1 MNPQNAAAD
10 PEVSCFLTANA
21 GSGKTST
28 LVNRVARLLLRGAK
42 PEHILCVTYTKAAA
56 AEMQG
61 RLYERLGGWAVA
73 EDAALAEELRK
84 IDENPDDLATARALF
99 AKALETPGGLKIQTI
114 HAFCEKLLR
123 RFPLEAGLSPSFQV
137 LDDLIA
143 RDLAQKALE
152 GLLTLPEGAHRDHLI
167 RTLKAQK
174 FEQLLS
180 QFIYQHDRIRE
191 ALDNLLAEAEQNGLS
206 FSGYLFKR
214 LDLDPPMTPE
224 QVVDAFADG
233 LNWDLIPEMARSLAT
248 ITTKGN
254 QSLSETLLRLSEARK
269 TGEPFDFEA
278 LYAVFYTAKGEP
290 RKDLCSTKS
299 AQADRDTLER
309 WREPLA
315 EAVEKRKAAETA
327 LNTLYTLQLFEDF
340 SALYQ
345 DLKRRTGALDFQDL
359 ISRAKRLLSGA
370 TMSQWVLFKMDGG
383 LEHVLVD
390 EGQDTSGDQWD
401 IIGAL
406 VDDFF
411 SGAGAPI
418 FHARIDRTIF
428 AVGDEKQSIYGF
440 QGAKP
445 DLFLGKR
452 QYYQTRA
459 ERAGKRFVVPQLVQS
474 WRSLP
479 QVLGFV
485 DSAFDAPDLSEAL
498 NFTAERILHDARRSE
513 RPATVELWPPIYPL
527 PVPDR
532 GESDDEDIAP
542 VDASGAAPAK
552 RLAQQLA
559 FHIAQDIKQGRSVID
574 KGSRQ
579 ARPMHAGDVL
589 ILVRKRDALFEHII
603 RELKQ
608 AGVPVSGADR
618 LKLSDHIAFQDL
630 RALMRVCLQAGD
642 SLSLAAVLRSPLCDL
657 SEDDLFTLTRVEKA
671 SLWQALNR
679 LAEDNPRFSE
689 AQNFIGWALSEAPQR
704 TAFDFLGL
712 VLNRRDGA
720 GRTQRQRFVTRLG
733 VECEDVLDETLNLA
747 LKGEGVGAIGLI
759 DFLNLCEFNAS
770 EIKREQEEGGDRV
783 RVMTVH
789 GSKGLEAPWVILPMA
804 PGFKST
810 RNDDLL
816 LMSDEGDL
824 LVSARGKDGDPEAV
838 SALKSA
844 RALREAKEGLR
855 LFYVALTRARDRL
868 TLCGYRG
875 SRAANGPFPDWY
887 DLAQDGFDRLP
898 RESVV
903 GVELETVVEL
913 GAPKAPSE
921 KWEPVFGSEGASKN
935 AHEPSDKTELLLFG
949 ARAPLMTAEAQAAQ
963 IQTGLPAFISAA
975 PTPDP
980 EADVVWRA
988 VSQLS
993 DEDRSAEDRA
1003 PSPLAELRGQGR
1015 FGRGLKIHK
1024 LFEIL
1029 PALPVADRDEVAA
1042 RWLRRQPDLDDAQRD
1057 EIRQAVMGVLTDA
1070 RFADAFGPDSRPEV
1084 ALAGQVGVNTRG
1096 EAVFMSGRI
1105 DRLVIGPERV
1115 LVIDYKSNRPA
1126 PDSAEEA
1133 AADYQRQMAGYIA
1146 LLRQIYPGKSVEAA
1160 LLWTDGPK
1168 LTPLSEALVNLRL
1181 SEIRGH

>member
-73 EDAALAEELRK
+73 EDAALADELRQ

-99 AKALETPGGLKIQTI
+99 AQALETPGGLKIQTI

-143 RDLAQKALE
+143 RDLAAKALE

-191 ALDNLLAEAEQNGLS
+191 ALDGLRADAERTGLS
-206 FSGYLFKR
+206 FSAYIFKR
-214 LDLDPPMTPE
+214 LDLDPPMTPD
-224 QVVDAFADG
+224 QVVHAFANS
-233 LNWDLIPEMARSLAT
+233 LNWEIIPEMARSLAT
-248 ITTKGN
+248 IGTKGN
-254 QSLSETLLRLSEARK
+254 QNLSEALLKFCETRNCGG
-269 TGEPFDFEA
+269 TFDFDAFYA
-278 LYAVFYTAKGEP
+278 LFYTGKGEP
-290 RKDLCSTKS
+290 RKELCSTKS
-299 AQADRDTLER
+299 NQADRDTLER

-327 LNTLYTLQLFEDF
+327 LNTLYTLMLFEDF
-340 SALYQ
+340 SAIYQ

-370 TMSQWVLFKMDGG
+370 SMSQWVLFKMDGG

-401 IIGAL
+401 IIDAL

-411 SGAGAPI
+411 DGAGAPV
-418 FHARIDRTIF
+418 FKSRIDRTIF

-452 QYYQTRA
+452 QYYQTRT

-485 DSAFDAPDLSEAL
+485 DSAFDDPDLSEAL
-498 NFTAERILHDARRSE
+498 NFTAERIIHDARRSE

-527 PVPDR
+527 PVPDMDDA
-532 GESDDEDIAP
+532 DDEDIAP

-559 FHIAQDIKQGRSVID
+559 FHIAQEIHQGRSVID
-574 KGSRQ
+574 KSSR
-579 ARPMHAGDVL
+579 APRPMHAGDVL

-630 RALMRVCLQAGD
+630 RALMRMCLQPGD
-642 SLSLAAVLRSPLCDL
+642 SLSLAAVLRSPLCDI
-657 SEDDLFTLTRVEKA
+657 SEDDLFTLTQVENA
-671 SLWQALNR
+671 NLWQALNR
-679 LAEDNPRFSE
+679 LKDNPRFSE
-689 AQNFIGWALSEAPQR
+689 AQSFIGWALSEAPQR

-712 VLNRRDGA
+712 VLNRRDDE
-720 GRTQRQRFVTRLG
+720 GRTQRQRFITRLG

-747 LKGEGVGAIGLI
+747 LKGEGVGAIGVI

-789 GSKGLEAPWVILPMA
+789 GSKGLEAPWVVLPMA

-816 LMSDEGDL
+816 LTSDEGDL
-824 LVSARGKDGDPEAV
+824 FLSAQGKDGDPDAV
-838 SALKSA
+838 SALKAA
-844 RALREAKEGLR
+844 RSLREAKEGLR

-887 DLAQDGFDRLP
+887 DLAEDGFARLP
-898 RESVV
+898 REVV
-903 GVELETVVEL
+903 TAVELDKAVEF
-913 GAPKAPSE
+913 GAPKDQEPSE
-921 KWEPVFGSEGASKN
+921 KA
-935 AHEPSDKTELLLFG
+935 ELILFG
-949 ARAPLMTAEAQAAQ
+949 ERAPLMTAEARALQ
-963 IQTGLPAFISAA
+963 IQTGLPAFMAAA
-975 PTPDP
+975 PVHDP

-1003 PSPLAELRGQGR
+1003 PSPLAEQKGQGR

-1029 PALPVADRDEVAA
+1029 PALPVADRNAVAA
-1042 RWLRRQPDLDDAQRD
+1042 QWLKRQPDLDDAQRD
-1057 EIRQAVMGVLTDA
+1057 EIRQAVMGVLTDD

-1084 ALAGQVGVNTRG
+1084 ALAGQVGTNARG

-1105 DRLVIGPERV
+1105 DRLVIGTERV

-1126 PDSAEEA
+1126 PDSADEA
-1133 AADYQRQMAGYIA
+1133 AADYQRQMAGYVA
-1146 LLRQIYPGKSVEAA
+1146 LLRQIYPQKQVEAA

-1181 SEIRGH
+1181 AEIGGH

>member
-152 GLLTLPEGAHRDHLI
+152 GLLTLSDGAHRDHLI

-191 ALDNLLAEAEQNGLS
+191 ALDTLLIEAEQNGLS
-206 FSGYLFKR
+206 FSNYLFKR

-224 QVVDAFADG
+224 QVVDAFAER
-233 LNWDLIPEMARSLAT
+233 LNWDLMPEMARSLAT
-248 ITTKGN
+248 VNTKGN
-254 QSLSETLLRLSEARK
+254 QSLSETLMRLSEARK
-269 TGEPFDFEA
+269 NGEPFDFEA
-278 LYAVFYTAKGEP
+278 VYAVFYTAKGEP
-290 RKDLCSTKS
+290 RKELCSTKS
-299 AQADRDTLER
+299 PQADRDTLER

-327 LNTLYTLQLFEDF
+327 LNTLYTLRLFEDF
-340 SALYQ
+340 SAIYQ

-370 TMSQWVLFKMDGG
+370 SMSQWVLFKMDGG

-401 IIGAL
+401 IVKAL
-406 VDDFF
+406 TGDFF
-411 SGAGAPI
+411 SGAGAPV
-418 FHARIDRTIF
+418 FQARIERTVF

-445 DLFLGKR
+445 DLFLGMR
-452 QYYQTRA
+452 HYYQTLA
-459 ERAGKRFVVPQLVQS
+459 EQAQKPFVVPQLVQS

-498 NFTAERILHDARRSE
+498 NFTAERIIHDARRSE
-513 RPATVELWPPIYPL
+513 RPATVELWPPVYPL
-527 PVPDR
+527 SMPDLDN
-532 GESDDEDIAP
+532 GDDEDIAP

-559 FHIAQDIKQGRSVID
+559 FHIAQDIQQGRSVID
-574 KGSRQ
+574 KTTRQ
-579 ARPMHAGDVL
+579 PRPMHAGDVL

-810 RNDDLL
+810 RTDDLL
-816 LMSDEGDL
+816 LMSDDGDL
-824 LVSARGKDGDPEAV
+824 LLSARGKDGDPEAV
-838 SALKSA
+838 SALKTA
-844 RALREAKEGLR
+844 RSLREAKEGLR

-898 RESVV
+898 RESVTAV
-903 GVELETVVEL
+903 GLDTVVEF
-913 GAPKAPSE
+913 GAPKDQEPSE
-921 KWEPVFGSEGASKN
+921 K
-935 AHEPSDKTELLLFG
+935 TERLLFG
-949 ARAPLMTAEAQAAQ
+949 EHAPLMTAEAQAAQ

-1003 PSPLAELRGQGR
+1003 PSPLAEQKGQGR

-1029 PALPVADRDEVAA
+1029 PALPVADRDDVAA
-1042 RWLRRQPDLDDAQRD
+1042 RWLKRQPDLDDAQRD

-1084 ALAGQVGVNTRG
+1084 ALAGQVGVNARG

-1126 PDSAEEA
+1126 PDNAEEA
-1133 AADYQRQMAGYIA
+1133 AADYQRQMAGYVA
-1146 LLRQIYPGKSVEAA
+1146 LLRQIYPDKTVEAA

>member
-73 EDAALAEELRK
+73 EDAALSEELRK
-84 IDENPDDLATARALF
+84 IDENPDDLAAARALF

-152 GLLTLPEGAHRDHLI
+152 GLLTLPDGAHRDHLI

-191 ALDNLLAEAEQNGLS
+191 ALDTLLAEAEQNGLS

-233 LNWDLIPEMARSLAT
+233 LNWDLIPEMARSLAV
-248 ITTKGN
+248 INTKGN

-269 TGEPFDFEA
+269 NGEPFDFEA
-278 LYAVFYTAKGEP
+278 VYAVFYTAKGEP

-327 LNTLYTLQLFEDF
+327 LNTLYTLRLFEDF
-340 SALYQ
+340 SVIYQ

-401 IIGAL
+401 IIDAL

-418 FHARIDRTIF
+418 FQARIDRTIF

-498 NFTAERILHDARRSE
+498 NFTAERIIHDARRSE
-513 RPATVELWPPIYPL
+513 RPATVELWPPVYPL
-527 PVPDR
+527 PVPDL

-542 VDASGAAPAK
+542 VDALGAAPAK

-574 KGSRQ
+574 KASRQ

-679 LAEDNPRFSE
+679 LAEKNPRFSE

-875 SRAANGPFPDWY
+875 SRATNGPFPDWY

-898 RESVV
+898 REAVV
-903 GVELETVVEL
+903 GVELDTVVEF

-921 KWEPVFGSEGASKN
+921 KWEPVFGSEGVSKN
-935 AHEPSDKTELLLFG
+935 AQDPSEKTELLLFG
-949 ARAPLMTAEAQAAQ
+949 ARAPLMTAEAQVTQ

-1003 PSPLAELRGQGR
+1003 SSPLAEQKGQGR

-1029 PALPVADRDEVAA
+1029 PALPVTDRDEVAA
-1042 RWLRRQPDLDDAQRD
+1042 RWLKRQPDLDDAQRD

-1084 ALAGQVGVNTRG
+1084 ALAGQVGVNARG

-1133 AADYQRQMAGYIA
+1133 AADYQRQMAGYVA
-1146 LLRQIYPGKSVEAA
+1146 LLRQIYPDRSVEAA